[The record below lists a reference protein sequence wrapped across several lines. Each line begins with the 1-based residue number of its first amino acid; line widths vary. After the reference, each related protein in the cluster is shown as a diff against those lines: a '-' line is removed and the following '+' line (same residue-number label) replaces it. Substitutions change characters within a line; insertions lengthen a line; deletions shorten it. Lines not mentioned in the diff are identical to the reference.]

1 MNIKQLTANFQALVK
16 KLETKFEEEIPAVVE
31 VVELAEAT
39 LTDGTIVKYDV
50 LDVGGVVSVITEEGE
65 VPAPD
70 ESHQLEDGT
79 IITTVEGVITEV
91 VAAEVAPAV
100 TEEDEMFEQEFKK
113 LVEQYS
119 TLSTELKSVKA
130 EFSTALGTIKEMTT
144 ILSEVQKVVELAAQ
158 EPAAAAAEK
167 PKQRSV
173 SAFKTAFK

>member
-16 KLETKFEEEIPAVVE
+16 KLETKFEDEIPA

-50 LDVGGVVSVITEEGE
+50 LEVGGVVSVITEEGE
-65 VPAPD
+65 IPAPD
-70 ESHQLEDGT
+70 ASHQFEDGT

-91 VAAEVAPAV
+91 VAAEVAPEV
-100 TEEDEMFEQEFKK
+100 SEEDEPFEQEFKK
-113 LVEQYS
+113 LVEKYAA
-119 TLSTELKSVKA
+119 LSTELNAVKT
-130 EFSTALGTIKEMTT
+130 EFALAVKTVKEMTS
-144 ILSEVQKVVELAAQ
+144 ILSEVKKVVELAAQ

-173 SAFKTAFK
+173 SAFKLALK